1 MISKVVVR
9 SPFIMNMWER
19 HPKTWRILI
28 DLGIFL
34 KYKTL
39 NINKIPN
46 KIVLSSS
53 NVLYVNSE
61 ENRGRALLISDG
73 ITQKRLSYF
82 WSTSVKEFSPNLIID
97 VGVNYGECL
106 FSTTYPV
113 GAIIYGIEANHHL
126 IQYIIKSREV
136 HPNKTQITIINAFAS
151 DKNDEQK
158 EFYIDKHWSGTSSA
172 SYIPAHNMIE
182 KVPVRT
188 ITIDSIFKKGSTNGT
203 VLFKVDVEG
212 YEAFVLKGMSGL
224 LESCKSA
231 IGFIEFNSEYIE
243 KSGMIVAAFFSFL
256 QKYFTIY
263 MYVADDILVR
273 VDSIHYEDLQ
283 GILGTDNIHT
293 DLLVVTDEENI
304 EVFDFII
311 QDHHKKM

>member
-9 SPFIMNMWER
+9 TPFIMNMWEH
-19 HPKTWRILI
+19 HPKTWKFLI
-28 DLGIFL
+28 DLGIFF

-39 NINKIPN
+39 NIDKIPN
-46 KIVLSSS
+46 KIVLPSS
-53 NVLYVNSE
+53 NVLYINSE

-82 WSTSVKEFSPNLIID
+82 WSTSVKEFSPDLIID

-113 GAIIYGIEANHHL
+113 RTTIYGIEANHHL

-151 DKNDEQK
+151 DKDDEQK
-158 EFYIDKHWSGTSSA
+158 EFFIDKHWSGTSSA

-188 ITIDSIFKKGSTNGT
+188 IAIDSILKKDITNGT

-212 YEAFVLKGMSGL
+212 YEAFVLKGMIEL
-224 LESCKSA
+224 FKRCESA

-243 KSGMIVAAFFSFL
+243 KSGMEVEAFFSFL
-256 QKYFTIY
+256 QKYFTVY
-263 MYVADDILVR
+263 MYVEDEILVKADG
-273 VDSIHYEDLQ
+273 VHYEDLKTIF
-283 GILGTDNIHT
+283 GKDYIHT

-304 EVFDFII
+304 EVFDFDI
-311 QDHHKKM
+311 QAKA